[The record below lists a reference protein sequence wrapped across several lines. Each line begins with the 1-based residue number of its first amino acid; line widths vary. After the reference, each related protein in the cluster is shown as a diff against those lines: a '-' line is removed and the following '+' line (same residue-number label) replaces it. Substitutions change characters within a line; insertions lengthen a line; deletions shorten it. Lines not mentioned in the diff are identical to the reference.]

1 MRLYLTSLMLM
12 LALALSV
19 APVSGQSIFNSAGVG
34 LPLEALDGRSR
45 ALGSFGIGLPGASL
59 LPADPGAVGRLILP
73 TGVISA
79 QPTWAEYTE
88 DGSGKTQ
95 YSQGGR
101 FPLIG
106 MAYPV
111 LGGTATVQLTS
122 FLDQNFSGERPV
134 TVDLGGVPVDATDLF
149 LQDGSVST
157 ILVGYGRY
165 ILPNTAV
172 GLNIGRYAGTAERKL
187 ARSFGD
193 IGNTTGS
200 GDVADYETQGLWSY
214 SGEVISG
221 GVSSDLSSVIRV
233 AASATWSTDLGAQ
246 ASEETAGLNRSF
258 SIPLQLSFG
267 TSVRLAPGLIVVA
280 SATRADW
287 SRTEKDLVSGAK
299 ARTASGFGV
308 GLELSQ
314 ARVLGKEA
322 PLRVGYRS
330 TELPFTLGSD
340 GVNERIFSGGLA
352 LTLNETDGVVLATT
366 DLAVERGQRSGGGVT
381 EDFWRGT
388 ISVRLASF

>member
-1 MRLYLTSLMLM
+1 MRSYLASLM
-12 LALALSV
+12 LALALCAAS
-19 APVSGQSIFNSAGVG
+19 VSGQSIFNSAGVG

-59 LPADPGAVGRLILP
+59 LPADPGGAGRLLLP
-73 TGVISA
+73 TGVMSA

-88 DGSGKTQ
+88 DGSGEIRD
-95 YSQGGR
+95 SQGGR

-111 LGGTATVQLTS
+111 LGGTATFQLTS
-122 FLDQNFSGERPV
+122 FLDQNFAGERPV
-134 TVDLGGVPVDATDLF
+134 TVDLGGAPVEATDF
-149 LQDGSVST
+149 FSQDGSVST
-157 ILVGYGRY
+157 ILVGFGRY
-165 ILPNTAV
+165 ILPNTVV
-172 GLNIGRYAGTAERKL
+172 GLNIGRYAGTVERQL

-193 IGNTTGS
+193 AAES
-200 GDVADYETQGLWSY
+200 GDVAAYETRGLWSY

-221 GVSSDLSSVIRV
+221 GFSTDLSSVIRV

-246 ASEETAGLNRSF
+246 AREETAGLSRSF
-258 SIPLQLSFG
+258 SIPLQLLVG
-267 TSVRLAPGLIVVA
+267 TSVRLSPGLIVVA

-287 SRTEKDLVSGAK
+287 SRIEENLISGAK
-299 ARTASGFGV
+299 ARAARGFGV

-330 TELPFTLGSD
+330 TELPFTLRSG
-340 GVNERIFSGGLA
+340 GVNERLFSGGLA
-352 LTLNETDGVVLATT
+352 LTLNETDGVILATT